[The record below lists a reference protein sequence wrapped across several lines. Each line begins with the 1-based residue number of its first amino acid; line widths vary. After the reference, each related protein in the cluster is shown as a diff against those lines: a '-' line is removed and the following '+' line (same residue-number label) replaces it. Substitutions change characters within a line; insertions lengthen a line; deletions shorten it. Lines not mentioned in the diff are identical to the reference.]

1 MFPNIHQSQREKISR
16 SERGHKD
23 GEDEGEDEP
32 WPRNTSVV
40 TVLLW
45 SLYHKVNPNTT
56 GDSAADVLEDERKN
70 NVQ

>member
-1 MFPNIHQSQREKISR
+1 MYPNIYQSQREKISR
-16 SERGHKD
+16 SECERKG
-23 GEDEGEDEP
+23 GEDEREDEP

-45 SLYHKVNPNTT
+45 NLYHKVNPDTT